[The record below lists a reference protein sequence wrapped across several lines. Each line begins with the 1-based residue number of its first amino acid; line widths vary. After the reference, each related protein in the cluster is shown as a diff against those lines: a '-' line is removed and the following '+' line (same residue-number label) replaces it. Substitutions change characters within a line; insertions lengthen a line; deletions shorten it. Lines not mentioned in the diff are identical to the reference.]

1 MRDYL
6 IILVVI
12 VSLFS
17 CSDSAEQLQ
26 KNQLT
31 QDSIPKLIMQVQK
44 SAKLYTAEIQVHK
57 IITHDDDLKIKGSI
71 LQQDFDIPLPLGSR
85 KVAIPMDATV
95 KAYIDFANF
104 SEKNV
109 KREGEKIEIERH
121 ANAGSYAPADGI
133 RGEQHHNNIPQGL

>member
-31 QDSIPKLIMQVQK
+31 N
-44 SAKLYTAEIQVHK
+44 H
-57 IITHDDDLKIKGSI
+57 H
-71 LQQDFDIPLPLGSR
+71 SR
-85 KVAIPMDATV
+85 
-95 KAYIDFANF
+95 
-104 SEKNV
+104 
-109 KREGEKIEIERH
+109 R
-121 ANAGSYAPADGI
+121 
-133 RGEQHHNNIPQGL
+133 